1 MITFNA
7 TLLVQLIN
15 YLILLFILN
24 RILLR
29 PIGNIIER
37 RNKKI
42 EDETKQ
48 FENIQQETKELI
60 EKCVS
65 VEKKARKEASEQS
78 NLLKKEA
85 GEKAEEIF
93 NKTKEDI
100 IGIREEADREID
112 SKIEEASSSLKKFA
126 SELAEELTEKVI
138 GRRFAS

>member
-1 MITFNA
+1 MINVNA
-7 TLLVQLIN
+7 TLLVQIIN
-15 YLILLFILN
+15 FLILLFILN

-29 PIGNIIER
+29 PISNIIER
-37 RNKKI
+37 RSNKI

-48 FENIQQETKELI
+48 LGNLQQETKDLI
-60 EKCVS
+60 ERCAS

-85 GEKAEEIF
+85 GEKAEDIF

-100 IGIREEADREID
+100 SNIRKEADREID
-112 SKIEEASSSLKKFA
+112 SKIEEASRSLKKFA
-126 SELAEELTEKVI
+126 SDLSEELTEKVI